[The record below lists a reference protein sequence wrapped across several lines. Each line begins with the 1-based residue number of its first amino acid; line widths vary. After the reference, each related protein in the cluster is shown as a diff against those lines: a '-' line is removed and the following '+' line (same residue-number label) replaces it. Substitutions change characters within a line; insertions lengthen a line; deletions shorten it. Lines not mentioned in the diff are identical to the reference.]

1 LSKAMRPH
9 ENKLVEV
16 CKVSGEAAAQILK
29 GKLESNDIPVV
40 LTSLAAPSV
49 HVFILDGLGEY
60 HIWVPA
66 SLAEEARKLIEEDE
80 DV

>member
-1 LSKAMRPH
+1 MSPT
-9 ENKLVEV
+9 ENKLVEIRRV
-16 CKVSGEAAAQILK
+16 AGETAAQIIK

-49 HVFILDGLGEY
+49 HAFILDGLGEY
-60 HIWVPA
+60 HIWVPE
-66 SLAEEARKLIEEDE
+66 SLAEDARKLIEEDE